1 MNNEMTADLEP
12 ASYHPLSILMHWLTV
27 LLVLGILLSLGFAQ
41 WLGRGHAG
49 FAFWMQTHSVLGQ
62 VTFVVSMLR
71 LLVLNFYGAPKPC
84 GVDEAQLLVAKIMHA
99 LLYGLIGFLACSGIL
114 LSIAYLAGQT
124 VWGFTI
130 PMTLNPAAM
139 GLIRQL
145 HGLVAMGFI
154 FIAFAH
160 GLYACAMHYFAGQV
174 ALRRLAVRDLS
185 VVDAIAAPQ
194 SDAQYIQLE
203 REQA

>member
-1 MNNEMTADLEP
+1 MSIETTADLET

-27 LLVLGILLSLGFAQ
+27 LLVLGILLSLGVAQ
-41 WLGRGHAG
+41 WLGRGSTS

-62 VTFVVSMLR
+62 ATFVVSMLR
-71 LLVLNFYGAPKPC
+71 LLVLNYYGAPKPC
-84 GVDEAQLLVAKIMHA
+84 GVDEAQLLVAKVMHA
-99 LLYGLIGFLACSGIL
+99 LLYGLVGFLACSGVL

-124 VWGFTI
+124 VWGIAI

-145 HGLVAMGFI
+145 HALVAMGFI
-154 FIAFAH
+154 FIALAH
-160 GLYACAMHYFAGQV
+160 GLYATAMHYFAGQI
-174 ALRRLAVRDLS
+174 ALRRLSVRDLK

-194 SDAQYIQLE
+194 IDAHYIQLE
-203 REQA
+203 QERA

>member
-1 MNNEMTADLEP
+1 MSNQAATGLEP
-12 ASYHPLSILMHWLTV
+12 SRYHPLSILLHWLTV
-27 LLVLGILLSLGFAQ
+27 LLVLGILLSLGLAH

-49 FAFWMQTHSVLGQ
+49 FAPWMQTHSLLGQ
-62 VTFVVSMLR
+62 ATFVVSMLR
-71 LLVLNFYGAPKPC
+71 LLVLNFYGAPPPC

-124 VWGFTI
+124 VWGFAI

-160 GLYACAMHYFAGQV
+160 GLYATAMHYFAGQV

-185 VVDAIAAPQ
+185 VVDAIVAPQ
-194 SDAQYIQLE
+194 IDVHYIQLE
-203 REQA
+203 QEQA